1 MQVLSLDEEQ
11 MQSMIKGVET
21 GGDTV
26 KITINNTSNYVFV
39 LKHQILNQASRAM
52 NPGRMVLETLL
63 PVMMRP
69 QVVKPGGN
77 YETTMSTKNT
87 TDFTRFYINVEP
99 PANVED
105 KIKGYLCDVW
115 ISKTDRI
122 MRGVI
127 TIKSKCTGYEAKVV
141 WDA

>member
-1 MQVLSLDEEQ
+1 
-11 MQSMIKGVET
+11 
-21 GGDTV
+21 
-26 KITINNTSNYVFV
+26 
-39 LKHQILNQASRAM
+39 M